1 MTTTLW
7 LIRHGETAW
16 NAAGRMQGHTDIPL
30 NETGLEQADMLGV
43 RIKTEHQR
51 APFGALWVSDLA
63 RARQTAEP
71 ASQFTGLPL
80 LLDPELRERNYG
92 ILEGLTRAEIA
103 EEQPEAS
110 AAIKARQIDYQIPEG
125 ESIRQFAERVDRVLR
140 GIAHRHSG
148 QQVLVVCHGG
158 VLDIA
163 WRLATG
169 QGLEVPRDHTLLN
182 ASINRIAFDGNA
194 FSMVN
199 WGDVSHLDPGILE

>member
-30 NETGLEQADMLGV
+30 NETGLEQAAMLGT
-43 RIKTEHQR
+43 RLALEHARQ
-51 APFGALWVSDLA
+51 PFGAFCVSDLT

-71 ASQFTGLPL
+71 ASALIGLPL
-80 LLDPELRERNYG
+80 LLDPQLRERNYG

-103 EEQPEAS
+103 TEQPEAS
-110 AAIKARQIDYQIPEG
+110 AAIKARQIDYQIPDG
-125 ESIRQFAERVDRVLR
+125 ESIRQFADRVDRVLR
-140 GIAHRHSG
+140 GIAQAHAG

-169 QGLEVPRDHTLLN
+169 QGLEVPREHTLLN
-182 ASINRIAFDGNA
+182 ASINRIAFDGAA
-194 FSMVN
+194 FSVVK